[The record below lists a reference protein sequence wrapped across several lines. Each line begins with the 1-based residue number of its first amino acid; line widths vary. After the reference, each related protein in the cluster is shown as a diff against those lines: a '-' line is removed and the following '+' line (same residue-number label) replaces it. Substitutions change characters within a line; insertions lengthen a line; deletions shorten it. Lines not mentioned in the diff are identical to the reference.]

1 MDRDILIT
9 AKDYER
15 LRKLIAE
22 EREFGKSVDPLELKA
37 LEQELDRAVITRAE
51 DIPSDIITMNSEFVL
66 EDLDSGDETT
76 YSLVYPEDADFLEN
90 RISIIAPVGTA
101 IIGYRQGDEIKWR
114 IPSGTARLKIKKV
127 MYQPEASGDF
137 EL

>member
-1 MDRDILIT
+1 MERDIIVT

-22 EREFGKSVDPLELKA
+22 EREFGKTVDPLELRD
-37 LEQELDRAVITRAE
+37 LEQELNRAVIAKAE
-51 DIPSDIITMNSEFVL
+51 DIPSDIITMNSQFVL
-66 EDLDSGDETT
+66 EDMDSGEETT
-76 YSLVYPEDADFLEN
+76 YSLVYPEYADFLEN

-101 IIGYRQGDEIKWR
+101 ILGYREGDEINWS
-114 IPSGTARLKIKKV
+114 IPTGVARLKIKKV
-127 MYQPEASGDF
+127 MYQPEAAGNF

>member
-1 MDRDILIT
+1 MERDIIVT

-22 EREFGKSVDPLELKA
+22 EREFGKTVDPLELRD
-37 LEQELDRAVITRAE
+37 LEQELNRAVIAKAE
-51 DIPSDIITMNSEFVL
+51 DIPSDIITMNSQFVL
-66 EDLDSGDETT
+66 EDMDSGEETT
-76 YSLVYPEDADFLEN
+76 YRLVYPEYADFLEN

-101 IIGYRQGDEIKWR
+101 ILGYREGDEINWS
-114 IPSGTARLKIKKV
+114 IPTGVARLKIKKV
-127 MYQPEASGDF
+127 MYQPEAAGNF

>member
-1 MDRDILIT
+1 MERDIIVT

-22 EREFGKSVDPLELKA
+22 EREFGKTVDPLELKD
-37 LEQELDRAVITRAE
+37 LEQELNRAVIARAE
-51 DIPSDIITMNSEFVL
+51 DIPSDIITMNSQFVL
-66 EDLDSGDETT
+66 EDMDSGEETT
-76 YSLVYPEDADFLEN
+76 YRLVYPEYADFLEN

-101 IIGYRQGDEIKWR
+101 ILGYREGDEIKWN
-114 IPSGTARLKIKKV
+114 IPTGIARLKIKRV
-127 MYQPEASGDF
+127 MYQPEAAGNF

>member
-1 MDRDILIT
+1 MERDIIVT

-22 EREFGKSVDPLELKA
+22 EREFGKTVDPLELRD
-37 LEQELDRAVITRAE
+37 LEQELNRAVIAKAE
-51 DIPSDIITMNSEFVL
+51 DIPSDIITMNSQFVL
-66 EDLDSGDETT
+66 EDMDSGEETT
-76 YSLVYPEDADFLEN
+76 YRLVYPEYADFLEN

-101 IIGYRQGDEIKWR
+101 ILGYREGDEIKWS
-114 IPSGTARLKIKKV
+114 IPTGVARLKIKKV
-127 MYQPEASGDF
+127 MYQPEAAGNF